1 MRKRLVAML
10 GMLLMFAFIAA
21 GCGNS
26 NSSNSNASS
35 SNNNS
40 DGNKKEA
47 VTGSITAVGSTALQ
61 PLVEQAASQY
71 MGEKA
76 GTTVNV
82 QGGGS
87 GTGLSKVVE
96 GAVDIG
102 NSDVFAEE
110 KDGVDASKIV
120 DHKVAVVG
128 MGPVVNKDTGVQD
141 IKKADLIKIFTGKI
155 TNWKELG
162 GKDEKIVVINR
173 AEGSGTRAVFE
184 KTGLDGAT
192 PVKSQEQDSSGTVQ
206 KIVSQTPGA
215 ISYLAFSYFTDAIQ
229 PLKVDGVEPTQANV
243 ETNDWKIWAY
253 EHMYTNGDPTGLTKD
268 FLDYMLSPS
277 VQDSLVAKLGYI
289 PMTGMKVE
297 RDAQGNVTQK

>member
-1 MRKRLVAML
+1 MKKRLVAML

-21 GCGNS
+21 GCGNGNTS
-26 NSSNSNASS
+26 GSNASTS
-35 SNNNS
+35 GNKS

-61 PLVEQAASQY
+61 PLVEQAASLY
-71 MGEKA
+71 MGENA

-102 NSDVFAEE
+102 NSDLFAEE
-110 KDGVDASKIV
+110 KGVDASKIV
-120 DHKVAVVG
+120 DHKVAIVG
-128 MGPVVNKDTGVQD
+128 MGPVVNKDAGVKD
-141 IKKADLIKIFTGKI
+141 IKKDDLIKIFTGKI
-155 TNWKELG
+155 TNWKEVG
-162 GKDEKIVVINR
+162 GKDEKIVIINR

-184 KTGLDGAT
+184 KTALDGAT

-215 ISYLAFSYFTDAIQ
+215 ISYLAFSYFNDAIQ
-229 PLKVDGVEPTQANV
+229 ALKVDGVEPTKANV

-253 EHMYTNGDPTGLTKD
+253 EHMYTNGEPKGLTKD
-268 FLDYMLSPS
+268 FLDYMLSPN
-277 VQDSLVAKLGYI
+277 VQDTLVPKLGYI

-297 RDAQGNVTQK
+297 KDAQGNVTNK